1 MPDTGPELILPE
13 IRRINERYSRNL
25 SSQPS
30 WSRALSRFAPT
41 PLRFDVAQCA
51 IDAASSDRQ
60 TSELGAVGFLVYS
73 KARPFAKYQ
82 IRRVAVD
89 SAISNNDSSAEHYIC
104 WPGFGKIGPMGAAVV
119 GELAFSSKRDAI
131 ATPSHIY
138 FLANPKIF
146 INRKLGFSCRQE
158 QRALSPR
165 TTMSLLFMRLLQVW
179 RSKRTKSLLLMMIRK
194 TARGLK

>member
-1 MPDTGPELILPE
+1 MPDTDPELVLPE
-13 IRRINERYSRNL
+13 IRRINDRYSRTL
-25 SSQPS
+25 SSHPS
-30 WSRALSRFAPT
+30 WSRAFSRYAPA
-41 PLRFDVAQCA
+41 PLRFDLAQCA
-51 IDAASSDRQ
+51 IDAASPDSES
-60 TSELGAVGFLVYS
+60 SELGAVGFLAYS
-73 KARPFAKYQ
+73 KVRPLARYL

-89 SAISNNDSSAEHYIC
+89 SAISNNDSSPEHYFC
-104 WPGFGKIGPMGAAVV
+104 WPGFGKIGPGGATVV
-119 GELAFSSKRDAI
+119 GQLAFSSKRDAI

-165 TTMSLLFMRLLQVW
+165 ITMSLLFMRLLQAW
-179 RSKRTKSLLLMMIRK
+179 RSKRTKSLLLMTIRK